1 MQDRIYD
8 MLLKEDEITWQ
19 NIIYDLIKTEQMNP
33 WNIDISLLA
42 NKYIETVQR
51 LKEANFFISGKVIL
65 ASALLLRIKAD
76 KFLTED
82 IAGFDSFLFKSNEG
96 EQLDDFIDDDQIR
109 EEVKIPKL
117 AIKTPLAR
125 KRKVSVNDLI
135 EALQRALEVN
145 KRKVLRRLEE
155 RANVNLAVP
164 ERKVDITKLIRD
176 VYEKILDFFKVKE
189 KVTFNELVM
198 SDKKEDRIMTF
209 IPLLHLDNQLKIDLQ
224 QKEHFGE
231 IEIRKLK

>member
-155 RANVNLAVP
+155 R
-164 ERKVDITKLIRD
+164 
-176 VYEKILDFFKVKE
+176 
-189 KVTFNELVM
+189 
-198 SDKKEDRIMTF
+198 
-209 IPLLHLDNQLKIDLQ
+209 
-224 QKEHFGE
+224 
-231 IEIRKLK
+231 